1 MESVLNVIAYNTV
14 RKINKE
20 YAYVTAYNTVFATN
34 WRFQQTL

>member
-1 MESVLNVIAYNTV
+1 MESVLNVIAYNKV

-20 YAYVTAYNTVFATN
+20 YAYVTAYNTVFGTN